1 MLQRVSTYFF
11 PPDFS
16 GTEENRRQAT
26 IIVNSVVL
34 TSLFTL
40 NYLILCLWLRY
51 EPGIYIMLANLL
63 VFVTALFLFK
73 AGVIT
78 YLALG
83 YAFNLFGIL
92 FVFLE
97 CFYLGG
103 FYGDVTIWLV
113 VMPLVGTFLLGK
125 KGGLITLSLSLTLL
139 LVLWYLEFRGVVVPN
154 HITLNEY
161 RLFFRLNIIMGL
173 MLIIVII
180 AFVFTNSNNRAL
192 RLISE
197 KNALLQLRSEQLEQ
211 SLNELRTT
219 QVQLIQKE
227 KMASLGELTAGIA
240 HEIQNPLNFV
250 NNFAEVSSEL
260 VVELKEGSLMLLP
273 VDEKEYADEIVGDLS
288 LNLVKISQHGQRAS
302 AIVRGMLKHSSSST
316 GERQLTDLNALADEY
331 LRLSYHGLR
340 AKDNSFN
347 CQLITEFDPNLPHL
361 NIVGQDIGRVL
372 LNLFTNAFYAVQ
384 QKARQMEPA
393 ANYEPTVRVRT
404 CRQNGKVDIH
414 VRDNGSGVP
423 DGIRAK
429 IFQPFFTTKPTGE
442 GTGLGL
448 SLSYDIIT
456 KGHGGELVI
465 KSQEGEGAEFVISLP
480 AGK

>member
-1 MLQRVSTYFF
+1 MLQRVSAYFF

-16 GTEENRRQAT
+16 GTDENRRQAT

-40 NYLILCLWLRY
+40 NYVILCVWLHY
-51 EPGIYIMLANLL
+51 EPGLYIMLANLL
-63 VFVTALFLFK
+63 VFVGAILLFK
-73 AGVIT
+73 AGLIT
-78 YLALG
+78 HVALG
-83 YAFNLFGIL
+83 YTFNLFGIL

-125 KGGLITLSLSLTLL
+125 TGGFITLGLSLTLL
-139 LVLWYLEFRGVVVPN
+139 LVLWYLEYRGVVIPN
-154 HITLNEY
+154 HITLDQY
-161 RLFFRLNIIMGL
+161 RLFFRLNIIAGL
-173 MLIIVII
+173 MLIILII
-180 AFVFTNSNNRAL
+180 AFVFTESNNRAL
-192 RLISE
+192 RLITE
-197 KNALLQLRSEQLEQ
+197 KNDLLLLRTEQLEQ
-211 SLNELRTT
+211 SLNELRAT

-273 VDEKEYADEIVGDLS
+273 VEEKGYADEIVGDLS
-288 LNLVKISQHGQRAS
+288 HNLVKISQHGQRAS

-316 GERQLTDLNALADEY
+316 GERQPTDLNALTDEY

-340 AKDNSFN
+340 AKDKSFN
-347 CQLITEFDPNLPHL
+347 CQLITDFDPHLPLL

-384 QKARQMEPA
+384 QKATETGPLA
-393 ANYEPTVRVRT
+393 SYEPTVSVRT
-404 CRQNGKVDIH
+404 CQKNGKIEVH
-414 VRDNGSGVP
+414 VQDNGTGVS
-423 DGIRAK
+423 DGIKAK
-429 IFQPFFTTKPTGE
+429 IFQPFFTTKPTGQ

-448 SLSYDIIT
+448 SLSYDIVT
-456 KGHGGELVI
+456 KGHGGELSL
-465 KSQEGEGAEFVISLP
+465 KSQEGNGTEFVVSLP
-480 AGK
+480 TS